1 MSGTKRDSA
10 MRIGLA
16 ALALSLCQ
24 CGPVLY
30 TSAINDASQLVEEAR
45 QAGAE
50 GQAPYEFYMAH
61 EHLQKAREFAGEAEY
76 QNALDMAAVAE
87 ENARQARDISR
98 RRMRESGR

>member
-1 MSGTKRDSA
+1 MSGIKRDSA
-10 MRIGLA
+10 RRVGLA

-24 CGPVLY
+24 CGPILY
-30 TSAINDASQLVEEAR
+30 TSAIGDAAQLVEEAR

-50 GQAPYEFYMAH
+50 RQAPYEFYMAS
-61 EHLQKAREFAGEAEY
+61 EHLAKAREFAGEAEY

-87 ENARQARDISR
+87 DNARQARDIAR